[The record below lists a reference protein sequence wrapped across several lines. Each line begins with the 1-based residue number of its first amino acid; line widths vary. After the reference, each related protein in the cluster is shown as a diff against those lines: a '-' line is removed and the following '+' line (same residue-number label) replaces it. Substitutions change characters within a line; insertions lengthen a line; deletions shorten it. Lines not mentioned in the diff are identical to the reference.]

1 MISDK
6 LKEITKKYQP
16 LDLSPIIQDL
26 TNLSNDVNFIQKLGP
41 KNTKEFTDKVKTLA
55 EEYKK
60 APVNKK
66 GVVLLEHL
74 ESIQSW
80 SQDKQKDL
88 KISVFSKIV
97 GVISSYIKAVISSI
111 SGNSKEASEHKLNAS
126 QTIKEL
132 TSGKKMSQELA
143 TVKTKASSWVE
154 IISKKRN
161 PKEQNSE
168 KSR

>member
-97 GVISSYIKAVISSI
+97 GVISSYIKAVISGI

-132 TSGKKMSQELA
+132 CKL
-143 TVKTKASSWVE
+143 
-154 IISKKRN
+154 
-161 PKEQNSE
+161 
-168 KSR
+168 